1 MTKFL
6 TFFAI
11 WTIMF
16 STLQA
21 PVHAIAGQWSKNGS
35 NIYYNDGKIGIG
47 TSAPSWKF
55 QVNTAGNAGGFLING
70 DGNVQAPTSRIFQ
83 ISNGVNRAIVFLA
96 NGNVGIGTI
105 KPSRLLSVNG
115 TILAK
120 EVIVST
126 QASNWPD
133 YVFADDYELMELD
146 EIQAYVD
153 ANNHLPGVPSATQ
166 LEKEG
171 VSLLEMQKLQM
182 EKIEELTL
190 HLIEKDEE
198 IEALEERLDRLEY
211 LLSLK

>member
-1 MTKFL
+1 MNIDKLLSFL
-6 TFFAI
+6 LI
-11 WTIMF
+11 GTIAF
-16 STLQA
+16 STVTA
-21 PVHAIAGQWSKNGS
+21 PVHAIAGQWSKDGS

-96 NGNVGIGTI
+96 NGNVGIGTT

-120 EVIVST
+120 EIIVST

-133 YVFADDYELMELD
+133 YVFSDGYELMELD
-146 EIQAYVD
+146 EIQKFVD
-153 ANNHLPGVPSATQ
+153 ENNHLPGIP
-166 LEKEG
+166 
-171 VSLLEMQKLQM
+171 
-182 EKIEELTL
+182 
-190 HLIEKDEE
+190 
-198 IEALEERLDRLEY
+198 
-211 LLSLK
+211 LSLIPI